1 MQMWLKEIVTC
12 VASQENNTGNFTLVS
27 VKAGDVVQMVE
38 RLLGVHEVLSLMA
51 GAI

>member
-1 MQMWLKEIVTC
+1 MWLAKKITLIIL
-12 VASQENNTGNFTLVS
+12 NLVS